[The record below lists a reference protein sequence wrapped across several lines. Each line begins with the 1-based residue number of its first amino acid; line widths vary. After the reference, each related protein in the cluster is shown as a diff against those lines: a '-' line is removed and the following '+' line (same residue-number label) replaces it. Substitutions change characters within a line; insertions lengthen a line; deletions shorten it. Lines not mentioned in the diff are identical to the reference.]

1 MPRPTPGWKP
11 RVPSGMVGCRGA
23 PGSAAVVWNVPCLF
37 LSSDP
42 FASPLPSFASPPPP
56 SPPPPPVSPSPP
68 ASRKV
73 LFSLNAAADAHCE

>member
-23 PGSAAVVWNVPCLF
+23 SGQPPARKRSVPLSLLRPFRLPAPVLRVPAALAAAAAARVAV
-37 LSSDP
+37 
-42 FASPLPSFASPPPP
+42 AA
-56 SPPPPPVSPSPP
+56 